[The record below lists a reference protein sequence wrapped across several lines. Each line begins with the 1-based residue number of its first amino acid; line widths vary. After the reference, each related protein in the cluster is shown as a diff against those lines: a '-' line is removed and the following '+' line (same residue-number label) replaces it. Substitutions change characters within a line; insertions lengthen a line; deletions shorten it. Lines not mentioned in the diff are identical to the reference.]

1 MAFMAALDAC
11 SAGER
16 HPSMLEVRGLDKT
29 FNTLTV
35 AYQVSLNV
43 PRGGRHAVIGPNG
56 AGKTTLFNMICGAVA
71 PDAGMI
77 MIDDVDV
84 TDMTPYARA
93 RAGLARSY
101 QHNSLFP
108 DMTVRENLAAARAV
122 HGGAAAV
129 FWRPFSDFGELLS
142 DAEDLARRINVADHL
157 DTPARHLSYGT
168 QRQIEVGLALALEP
182 KVLLLDEPTAGMSPE
197 ETREMQALIGGL
209 PANLTIV
216 IIEHDMDVV
225 FDLAERVTVLD
236 YGTVLLEGTPAEVRA
251 SDAVRQRYL
260 GAARCE

>member
-1 MAFMAALDAC
+1 
-11 SAGER
+11 
-16 HPSMLEVRGLDKT
+16 MLEVRGLSKA
-29 FNTLTV
+29 FHTLTV
-35 AYQVSLNV
+35 AYQVSLDV

-71 PDAGMI
+71 PDAGEVI
-77 MIDDVDV
+77 IDGVDV
-84 TDMTPYARA
+84 TGMAPDARA
-93 RAGLARSY
+93 RAGLARSF
-101 QHNSLFP
+101 QHNNLFP

-129 FWRPFSDFGELLS
+129 FWRPFGDFGEVLR
-142 DAEDLARRINVADHL
+142 DAEDLARRIDIADHL
-157 DTPARHLSYGT
+157 DTPVRHLSYGT
-168 QRQIEVGLALALEP
+168 QRQVEVGLALALAP
-182 KVLLLDEPTAGMSPE
+182 KVLLLDEPTAGMSPD

-209 PANLTIV
+209 PPDLTIV

-225 FDLAERVTVLD
+225 FGLAERVTVLD
-236 YGTVLLEGTPAEVRA
+236 YGAVLLEGTPAEVRA